1 MQSKNKV
8 SLRNLSMVLRQL
20 PVADKTAPG
29 KQVLESVEL
38 ARQAV
43 QLDVADGTSW
53 CEYPSGSLQSV
64 KLNKCLQNQ
73 GSKQRLYSSMLHK
86 YCSFKLTP
94 GAFVNCLFLCMQSS
108 WEMPMY
114 SYFSPADRI
123 HSFLNKL

>member
-1 MQSKNKV
+1 MRLANASFFSPVFFSPMQSKNKV

-53 CEYPSGSLQSV
+53 CEYPSGSLESIE
-64 KLNKCLQNQ
+64 LNKCLQN
-73 GSKQRLYSSMLHK
+73 
-86 YCSFKLTP
+86 
-94 GAFVNCLFLCMQSS
+94 
-108 WEMPMY
+108 
-114 SYFSPADRI
+114 
-123 HSFLNKL
+123 

>member
-1 MQSKNKV
+1 M

-53 CEYPSGSLQSV
+53 CEYPLESLGGV
-64 KLNKCLQNQ
+64 KINKCLQNH
-73 GSKQRLYSSMLHK
+73 G
-86 YCSFKLTP
+86 
-94 GAFVNCLFLCMQSS
+94 
-108 WEMPMY
+108 
-114 SYFSPADRI
+114 
-123 HSFLNKL
+123 